1 VHRMPRRTI
10 QILLSAVLVLIL
22 SSCAGLPKDM
32 ARSTRND
39 PDALGS
45 LRSLT
50 TSTAGPW
57 PQQMWWQELGDP
69 QLDHLIEEALAG
81 NPTLRVAES
90 RIRQAAALAG
100 LADAAR
106 YPQLGAGAS
115 SIYQRLTENGAVPP
129 PQAGEKKSVN
139 SLKLEFSY
147 DLDLWGRNRAGYEAA
162 LGAVRVAEIEGELAR
177 LTLASNIAKAYIRL
191 NHEFERLKIET
202 GILRQ
207 REQMVELTAK
217 RVTAGLDTAVELKHS
232 QGVVA
237 STRADIRAGEER
249 IALLR
254 NQLAALAGCGPD
266 RGAALKPPILLAQK
280 ELTLPTEIPSEL
292 IGRRPDVVA
301 QLWRIELMT
310 KEVEVAKASFYP
322 NISLTAFA
330 GFDSIGIEN
339 FVRSGSGVFGAGPAI
354 TLPIFDGGRL
364 RSNLSLRSAEYD
376 ENVER
381 YNSLIVDA
389 IREVGDQI
397 VSWRGVEAQ
406 LAEEREAEAKLGEA
420 NGLAL
425 LRYRQG
431 LTSYLTVLAT
441 EGDLLRERLQ
451 TVALRARQFEVAVN
465 LSTSLGGGYRPE
477 PPAVLK
483 SKYGQIRSTK

>member
-1 VHRMPRRTI
+1 MI
-10 QILLSAVLVLIL
+10 AVLLL
-22 SSCAGLPKDM
+22 TFSGCAGLPTDM
-32 ARSTRND
+32 SRSSRND
-39 PDALGS
+39 PDTLGGLPS
-45 LRSLT
+45 LS
-50 TSTAGPW
+50 SSAKGPW

-69 QLDHLIEEALAG
+69 QLDHLIEDALVG

-90 RIRQAAALAG
+90 RIRQAAAQAG
-100 LADAAR
+100 LADAIR
-106 YPQLGAGAS
+106 YPQLGVDTS

-139 SLKLEFSY
+139 SLKLEFRY

-162 LGAVRVAEIEGELAR
+162 LGAVRAAEIDRELAK
-177 LTLASNIAKAYIRL
+177 LALVSSITKAYIRL
-191 NHEFERLKIET
+191 NHEFEQIKIET
-202 GILRQ
+202 DILHQ
-207 REQMVELTAK
+207 HEQIVELTTK
-217 RVTAGLDTAVELKHS
+217 RVTAGLDTAVELNHS

-237 STRADIRAGEER
+237 STRADIQAGEEQ

-254 NQLAALAGCGPD
+254 NLLAALAGFGPD
-266 RGAALKPPILLAQK
+266 RGAALKPPVLLAQK
-280 ELTLPTEIPSEL
+280 ELTLPTDIPSEL

-339 FVRSGSGVFGAGPAI
+339 FVRSGSGVFGVGPAI

-381 YNSLIVDA
+381 YNATIVDA

-397 VSWRGVEAQ
+397 VSWRGIEAQ
-406 LAEEREAEAKLGEA
+406 LAEEREAETRLEEA
-420 NGLAL
+420 NRLAL
-425 LRYRQG
+425 LRYRHG
-431 LTSYLTVLAT
+431 LTGYLTVLAT
-441 EGDLLRERLQ
+441 EGDLLKERLQ
-451 TVALRARQFEVAVN
+451 TVALRARRFEVAVS

-477 PPAVLK
+477 PPSVLR
-483 SKYGQIRSTK
+483 SKDDQRRNNK